1 MLNNFG
7 IENSIKSKPK
17 TLEKL
22 GRILDTVGKSLNE

>member
-1 MLNNFG
+1 LNNFG

-22 GRILDTVGKSLNE
+22 RHILGTIGKSLNE